1 MTNVLAVPTFPF
13 KLPPLRFGYDALE
26 PHIDAKT
33 MRLHHEVLHQ
43 SYIDRLNATIENVPS
58 LHGLSIEAILRG
70 LDQVPERI
78 RTAVR
83 NQGGGHANHQ
93 FFWKIIG
100 PASTRPHG
108 PLLSAVNAEFGSVEN
123 LRVRFMEAALSRFGV
138 GWVFLVLD
146 PASQRLEILSLP
158 NHDSVLSIGK
168 PGLLICDL
176 WEHAYLFDYH
186 NRRADYLKAFW
197 NVIDWNVVG
206 GRLAAFRGDARM
218 VV

>member
-33 MRLHHEVLHQ
+33 MRLHHKVLHQ

-70 LDQVPERI
+70 LDQVPEGI

-100 PASTRPHG
+100 PTGTRPQG
-108 PLLSAVNAEFGSVEN
+108 PLLAAINSDFGSIEN
-123 LRVRFMEAALSRFGV
+123 LRMRFTVAALSHFGA

-146 PASQRLEILSLP
+146 PASQRLQILSLP
-158 NHDSVLSIGK
+158 NQDSVLSIGK
-168 PGLLICDL
+168 LGLLICDL
-176 WEHAYLFDYH
+176 WEHAYLFSYQ
-186 NRRADYLKAFW
+186 NRRTDYLRAFW
-197 NVIDWNVVG
+197 NVIDWNVVAA
-206 GRLAAFRGDARM
+206 RLAAFRDDVQ
-218 VV
+218 VVV